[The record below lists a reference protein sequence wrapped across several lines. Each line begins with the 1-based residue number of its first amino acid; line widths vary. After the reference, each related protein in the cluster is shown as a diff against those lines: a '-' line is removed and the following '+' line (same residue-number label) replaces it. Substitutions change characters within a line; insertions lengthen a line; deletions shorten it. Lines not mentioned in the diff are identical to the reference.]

1 MIKPLNRKTANIST
15 THPVKVL
22 QFGEGNFLRAFVDWI
37 IDILNEKAD
46 FNGSV
51 QVIQPIEKGMASVL
65 SEQDGL
71 YHLILQGIQN
81 GEQKDLTR
89 LITSVNDA
97 IDPYDDYQN
106 FLSQAEN
113 PDLQFI
119 ISNTTE
125 AGIAFDERDT
135 SYKQLPNSFPGKLT
149 ALLHHRY
156 MHFNGTPPK
165 DLVVIPCE
173 LIDKNGSNL
182 KRIILQYADLWNL
195 DNSFKDWVKNQ
206 IAFCNTLVDRIV
218 PGYPRERATEIEQ
231 EIGYNDKLI
240 VSGEFFHLWV
250 IEGPE
255 WIKTILPT
263 EKADLN
269 VKFVND
275 LTPYRTRKVR
285 ILNGLHTSM
294 VPVAYLYGLRTVRE
308 AITDD
313 VVGHFLQEELRQEI
327 IPTLDLSEEEL
338 TSFANDVLDR
348 FRNPFIKHQLLSIS
362 LNSISK
368 YKVRVLP
375 SVLKF
380 IDVKDDLPDHLLFS
394 LASLIRFYKGKW
406 QGDAIP
412 LNDDQDVIT
421 FIQNAWEKDDYQDI
435 ANQVLG
441 NQNFWDQD
449 LTLVDGLAG
458 RVSEFLQQIDTQG
471 IESPLKSLLD

>member
-1 MIKPLNRKTANIST
+1 MLKSLNRKTANIST
-15 THPVKVL
+15 NRPVKVL

-37 IDILNEKAD
+37 IDILNEKTG

-51 QVIQPIEKGMASVL
+51 QIVQPIENGMASVL
-65 SEQDGL
+65 SGQDGL
-71 YHLILQGIQN
+71 YHLVLQGIQN

-97 IDPYDDYQN
+97 INPYDNYQN
-106 FLSQAEN
+106 FLKQAEN
-113 PDLQFI
+113 PDLRFI

-125 AGIAFDERDT
+125 AGIAFDESDT
-135 SYKQLPNSFPGKLT
+135 SYEQLPNSFPGKLT

-156 MHFNGTPPK
+156 THFQGNPPE

-182 KRIILQYADLWNL
+182 KRIILKYIDLWNL
-195 DNSFKDWVKNQ
+195 DTSFRDWVEHQ
-206 IAFCNTLVDRIV
+206 ITFCNTLVDRIV
-218 PGYPRERATEIEQ
+218 PGYPRDRAEEIEQ
-231 EIGYNDKLI
+231 QIGYSDKLI

-255 WIKTILPT
+255 WIKDLFPAD
-263 EKADLN
+263 KAGLN
-269 VKFVND
+269 VKFVSD

-294 VPVAYLYGLRTVRE
+294 VPVAYLYGLKTVRE

-313 VVGHFLQEELRQEI
+313 VVGNFLQEALQQEI
-327 IPTLDLSEEEL
+327 IPTLDLSKEEL

-375 SVLKF
+375 SVLQF
-380 IDVKDDLPDHLLFS
+380 IEQKVRLPDHLLFS
-394 LASLIRFYKGKW
+394 LASLIRFYKGEWK
-406 QGDAIP
+406 GNEIP
-412 LNDDQDVIT
+412 LNDDREVIA
-421 FIQNAWEKDDYQDI
+421 FIQDAWKTDDYQQI
-435 ANQVLG
+435 TKQILG
-441 NQNFWDQD
+441 NKKFWDQD
-449 LTLVDGLAG
+449 LTIVDGLAG
-458 RVSEFLQQIDTQG
+458 RVSEFLELIDTNG
-471 IESPLKSLLD
+471 IETPLRSLLD

>member
-1 MIKPLNRKTANIST
+1 MLKSLNRKTANIST
-15 THPVKVL
+15 NRPVKVL

-37 IDILNEKAD
+37 IDILNEKTG

-51 QVIQPIEKGMASVL
+51 QIVQPIENGMASVL
-65 SEQDGL
+65 SGQDGL
-71 YHLILQGIQN
+71 YHLVLQGIQN

-97 IDPYDDYQN
+97 INPYDNYQN
-106 FLSQAEN
+106 FLKQAEN
-113 PDLQFI
+113 PDLRFI

-125 AGIAFDERDT
+125 AGIAFDESDT
-135 SYKQLPNSFPGKLT
+135 SYEQLPNSFPGKLT

-156 MHFNGTPPK
+156 THFQGNPPE

-182 KRIILQYADLWNL
+182 KRIILKYIDLWNL
-195 DNSFKDWVKNQ
+195 DTSFRDWVEHQ
-206 IAFCNTLVDRIV
+206 ITFCNTLVDRIV
-218 PGYPRERATEIEQ
+218 PGYPRDRAEKIEQ
-231 EIGYNDKLI
+231 QIGYSDKLI

-255 WIKTILPT
+255 WIKDLFPAD
-263 EKADLN
+263 KAGLN
-269 VKFVND
+269 VKFVSD

-294 VPVAYLYGLRTVRE
+294 VPVAYLYGLKTVRE

-313 VVGHFLQEELRQEI
+313 VVGNFLQEALQQEI
-327 IPTLDLSEEEL
+327 IPTLDLSKEEL

-375 SVLKF
+375 SVLQF
-380 IDVKDDLPDHLLFS
+380 IEQKVRLPDHLLFS
-394 LASLIRFYKGKW
+394 LASLIRFYKGEWK
-406 QGDAIP
+406 GNEIP
-412 LNDDQDVIT
+412 LNDDREVIA
-421 FIQNAWEKDDYQDI
+421 FIQDAWKTDDYQQI
-435 ANQVLG
+435 TKQILG
-441 NQNFWDQD
+441 NKKFWDQD
-449 LTLVDGLAG
+449 LTIVDGLAG
-458 RVSEFLQQIDTQG
+458 RVSEFLELIDTNG
-471 IESPLKSLLD
+471 IETPLRSLLD